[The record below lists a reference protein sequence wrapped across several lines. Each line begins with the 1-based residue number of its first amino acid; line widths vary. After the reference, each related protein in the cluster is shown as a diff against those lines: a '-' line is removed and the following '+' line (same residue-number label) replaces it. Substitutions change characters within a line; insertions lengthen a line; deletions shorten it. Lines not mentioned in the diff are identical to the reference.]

1 MIKAIASNPETA
13 RIQGIVMNLMLNSC
27 SSFLSTTVALEEL
40 NSLENPD
47 DILNKENIQK
57 LQSVILD
64 PEVQQYKENVL
75 GQKVAAIVFDDKTGL
90 REYNAKDSDDILCD
104 EIVNLKGK
112 RYDYKFIES
121 ILVSTAKDTVLPR
134 PIKVNDEIKELWGK
148 DLNINPEMRG
158 AYVLGNLYKLRGTG
172 LAEKD
177 NDSTWY
183 FNNEFVNLHRYFL
196 KDTSLL

>member
-1 MIKAIASNPETA
+1 
-13 RIQGIVMNLMLNSC
+13 MNLMLNSC